1 MSIVHNYY
9 PLSPNEIKAK
19 EKMLPKY
26 EAIIG
31 GLYNIPIGNYKN
43 WFLNFLMRKSMPFI
57 KKNLPFVLD

>member
-19 EKMLPKY
+19 EKMLLKY
-26 EAIIG
+26 EVIIG

-43 WFLNFLMRKSMPFI
+43 WFLNFLMRKSMSFI
-57 KKNLPFVLD
+57 EKTCPLF